1 MEKMMSEDTKITKGS
16 GNVFKDLGFPN
27 PEEHQMKADLI
38 RRLGTI
44 IEDRGYTQIQTSK
57 IIGLGQADLSKLL
70 RGRVRGYSIG
80 RLLAFLM
87 ALDNDIE
94 IVIKKRPKNR
104 KTSRMV
110 VVAA

>member
-1 MEKMMSEDTKITKGS
+1 MSKDSKITKGS

-27 PEEHQMKADLI
+27 PEEHQMKAELI
-38 RRLGTI
+38 RRLGII
-44 IEDRGYTQIQTSK
+44 IEDRGYSQIQTSK

-70 RGRVRGYSIG
+70 RGRVRGYSMD
-80 RLLAFLM
+80 RLLGFLM

-104 KTSRMV
+104 KTSRMI